1 MSKFHLTP
9 KGQARQ
15 CSAKTPESCKYSQEA
30 GETVAHYE
38 TKEEAQ
44 QAYEKQ
50 GKEEHGTT
58 NTLTKKKTKQ
68 KAQSRE
74 EKLAAEYFDK
84 NQRQFLQGFDE
95 EAIQNLKANY
105 INDVMNNEK
114 ALSQIQKENEVKE
127 TVEEYFDK
135 TVSDSFKQYKGEEEI
150 TNIKERFVN
159 DVLNS
164 NEEAKND
171 ILKAMNKEHLS
182 HSNTPQHKENG
193 DTAYKGVDVIEDE
206 IKFNGETYTRI
217 DENNHMD
224 QPYAI
229 RVQVGKEL
237 TEEEAEKVSQLFGYD
252 YAKTGGE
259 RGNSFEQDSP
269 NSIIVYADTT
279 KGRAYQHLGEFME
292 EMPNTLENGTPVRKT
307 DRAGAGTK
315 GTRLVDGMGDVG
327 YIEFYADNTFSFD
340 K

>member
-58 NTLTKKKTKQ
+58 NTLTKKRTKQ

-114 ALSQIQKENEVKE
+114 ALSMIKEQESERKIIGD
-127 TVEEYFDK
+127 YFDRGASEHWENMDQAELQNK
-135 TVSDSFKQYKGEEEI
+135 
-150 TNIKERFVN
+150 KEAFIN
-159 DVLNS
+159 DVLKD
-164 NEEAKND
+164 EESKKF
-171 ILKAMNKEHLS
+171 ILSEKGNQKQQDS
-182 HSNTPQHKENG
+182 SIPQYKENG
-193 DTAYKGVDVIEDE
+193 DTAYKGVDAIEDE

-292 EMPNTLENGTPVRKT
+292 ELPNTLENGTPVRKT

>member
-58 NTLTKKKTKQ
+58 NTLTKKRTKQ

-114 ALSQIQKENEVKE
+114 ALSMIKEQESERKIIGD
-127 TVEEYFDK
+127 YFDRGASEHWENMDQAELQNK
-135 TVSDSFKQYKGEEEI
+135 
-150 TNIKERFVN
+150 KEAFIN
-159 DVLNS
+159 DVLKD
-164 NEEAKND
+164 EESKKF
-171 ILKAMNKEHLS
+171 ILSEKGNQKQQDS
-182 HSNTPQHKENG
+182 SIPQYKENG

-292 EMPNTLENGTPVRKT
+292 ELPNTLENGTPVRKT

>member
-58 NTLTKKKTKQ
+58 NTLTKKRTKQ
-68 KAQSRE
+68 KSQSRE

-114 ALSQIQKENEVKE
+114 ALSMIKEQESERKIIGD
-127 TVEEYFDK
+127 YFDRGASEHWENMDQAELQNK
-135 TVSDSFKQYKGEEEI
+135 
-150 TNIKERFVN
+150 KEAFIN
-159 DVLNS
+159 DVLKD
-164 NEEAKND
+164 EESKKF
-171 ILKAMNKEHLS
+171 ILSEKGNQKQQDS
-182 HSNTPQHKENG
+182 SIPQYKENG
-193 DTAYKGVDVIEDE
+193 DTAYKGVDAIEDE

-292 EMPNTLENGTPVRKT
+292 ELPNTLENGTPVRKT